1 MKVAL
6 CFLISY
12 EHVIHKEHL
21 WIQWIEHIKNIINVY
36 IHYTDYSK
44 IKSSWIQSHVL
55 PPKYICKTDYKHVV
69 SAYFS
74 LMSFA
79 LKNKENKWFC
89 FLTESC
95 CPIISP
101 YDFKELFYNNYNYSI
116 MKYDFI
122 SWNPLYI
129 NRANLKYIPPKY
141 HLCNNP
147 WFTLCREHVVK
158 CKLFYLQ
165 NNSLYSLICKGII
178 ANESIFAIIL
188 HKENNIINRESYIV
202 DWKRMESP
210 TSPYTFREKDLTRDT
225 LFIEEYKKNK
235 NIMFIRKIG
244 KEFPDEILKKY
255 IFSDKIKYFN
265 YNHLKYFLLFVF
277 LFSTFYKLFIHH
289 KIN

>member
-1 MKVAL
+1 MKIAL

-12 EHVIHKEHL
+12 DHVIHKEHL
-21 WIQWIEHIKNIINVY
+21 WIQWIDEIKDMINIY

-55 PPKYICKTDYKHVV
+55 PKKYICKTNYKHVV

-79 LKNKENKWFC
+79 LKKSENQWFC
-89 FLTESC
+89 FLTDSC

-101 YDFKELFYNNYNYSI
+101 YEFKNRFYQNYNQSI
-116 MKYDFI
+116 IQYDAI
-122 SWNPLYI
+122 HWNPFFM
-129 NRANLKYIPPKY
+129 NRANLKYIPSKY

-147 WFTLCREHVVK
+147 WFTLCREHVLK

-165 NNSLYSLICKGII
+165 KKSLYSLIAQGDV

-188 HKENNIINRESYIV
+188 HKEQNIINRESYIV

-210 TSPYTFREKDLTRDT
+210 TSPYTFRDKYVLYDSQL
-225 LFIEEYKKNK
+225 IENSKKNE

-244 KEFPDEILKKY
+244 KEFPDEILIKHL
-255 IFSDKIKYFN
+255 FSDKKIKYFN
-265 YNHLKYFLLFVF
+265 YENLKYFLLFVF
-277 LFSTFYKLFIHH
+277 LFSTFIKLFII
-289 KIN
+289 K

>member
-1 MKVAL
+1 MKIAL

-21 WIQWIEHIKNIINVY
+21 WIQWIEEIKDIINVY

-44 IKSSWIQSHVL
+44 IKSSWIKSHVL
-55 PPKYICKTDYKHVV
+55 PQTYICKTDYKHVV

-79 LKNKENKWFC
+79 LKKNENQWFC
-89 FLTESC
+89 FLTDSC

-101 YDFKELFYNNYNYSI
+101 HKFKQLFYNSYNYSI

-122 SWNPLYI
+122 HWNPLFI
-129 NRANLKYIPPKY
+129 NRANLKYIPEKL

-165 NNSLYSLICKGII
+165 QTSLYSLIVKGDV
-178 ANESIFAIIL
+178 ANESIFGIIL
-188 HKENNIINRESYIV
+188 HNEKNIINSESYIV
-202 DWKRMESP
+202 DWNRMESP
-210 TSPYTFREKDLTRDT
+210 TSPYTFRDKYVIYDSLLIEKA
-225 LFIEEYKKNK
+225 KKK
-235 NIMFIRKIG
+235 DNIMFIRKIG
-244 KEFPDEILKKY
+244 KEFPDEILKRY

-265 YNHLKYFLLFVF
+265 YDNLKYFLLFVF
-277 LFSTFYKLFIHH
+277 LFSAFATLFIV
-289 KIN
+289 K